1 MYKAVYAFVGD
12 ITAQKLLFTQESSF
26 LGIHLTPPRR
36 RIQGDGRGVA
46 FLIHVNGVMF
56 TLTLAQHISE
66 GLTFM
71 ALSQLRVG

>member
-1 MYKAVYAFVGD
+1 MPLSATVGD
-12 ITAQKLLFTQESSF
+12 ITAQKLLCTQESSF
-26 LGIHLTPPRR
+26 LGIHLKPPSSP
-36 RIQGDGRGVA
+36 DSGRWARGG

-56 TLTLAQHISE
+56 TLTLAQHISD